1 MKKKQREQ
9 KYENKR
15 IIMASFGVN
24 QFFGQWITGPF
35 GLFVFFFFKQEIGLN
50 VYFAMTAMVIYSV
63 WNAIN
68 DPLIGYLVE
77 KIKMPWE
84 RKYGMKRF
92 PWVIIGGIPWLFSYV
107 LVYMVPLNWDP
118 KVDPAYNW
126 PVFAWYTLTAC
137 LFDFLF
143 SLWNVNTMAMYPD
156 KFKGLDERRV
166 ATGFG
171 TIIGIIGIVTSA
183 IIPPLFIRE
192 SLPPTYRT
200 AAWMGVGIGLIAF
213 LLMLPGVFE
222 NKKTR
227 ENIKSREK
235 VFDETLGSFF
245 STASTAF
252 KDRRFMVKVIFFFG
266 YQLAVAL
273 LSASAQFM
281 VIFVIGGTTQDISLF
296 MGAMLIGAL
305 GSVPIWVWVSKKVNN
320 NKKMSIYAGW
330 LMFFTF
336 LPIFFSVGYFFYLI
350 ALLLFGIGLGGQ
362 WFMDQPTMGDVL
374 DDITIRTGKRKQ
386 AIYYGFQTFFI
397 RFGEGLKVIII
408 GIVQILVGFPDG
420 VATLAELE
428 AAVGASNLFL
438 PLLGVRI
445 HAALIPA
452 ILVLITT
459 LIFWKWYDITPDLVA
474 QNRVKLEEIGFIS

>member
-1 MKKKQREQ
+1 MAENE

-15 IIMASFGVN
+15 SIMVSFGVN
-24 QFFGQWITGPF
+24 QFFGQWLTGPF
-35 GLFVFFFFKQEIGLN
+35 GFYVFFFFKQEIGLN
-50 VYFAMTAMVIYSV
+50 VILAMAAMVIYSV
-63 WNAIN
+63 WNAVN

-107 LVYMVPLNWDP
+107 LIYMVPLNWDP
-118 KVDPAYNW
+118 TVDPAYNW
-126 PVFAWYTLTAC
+126 PVFAWYTLTII

-143 SLWNVNTMAMYPD
+143 SLWNVNTMSMYPD
-156 KFKGLDERRV
+156 KFKGLNERRV

-183 IIPPLFIRE
+183 IIPPIFITE
-192 SLPPTYRT
+192 NIPPTYRT

-222 NKKTR
+222 GKKTR
-227 ENIKSREK
+227 KKYELQKAT
-235 VFDETLGSFF
+235 FDQETESFI
-245 STASTAF
+245 SSASKAF

-281 VIFVIGGTTQDISLF
+281 VIFVIGGTTTDISLF
-296 MGAMLIGAL
+296 MAAMLIGAL
-305 GSVPIWVWVSKKVNN
+305 GSVPIWVWTAKRVNN

-330 LMFFTF
+330 IMFFTF
-336 LPIFFSVGYFFYLI
+336 LPIFFAVGYVFYLI

-362 WFMDQPTMGDVL
+362 WLMDQPTMGDVL

-408 GIVQILVGFPDG
+408 GLVHIIVGFPEA
-420 VATLAELE
+420 VATLPELE
-428 AAVGASNLFL
+428 AEVGASNLFIV
-438 PLLGVRI
+438 LLGVRI

-452 ILVLITT
+452 ILVLVTT
-459 LIFWKWYDITPDLVA
+459 LIFWKWYDLTPDLVA
-474 QNRVKLEEIGFIS
+474 QNRKQLQEIGFVS